1 MIYTLMAVVFVL
13 GYIAIALEHNLHI
26 DKAASALLTAVLV
39 WTLLVIGA
47 DTLLA
52 DHIDLMTNVTTSAR
66 GLSNLINN
74 ELRHHLAEIAE
85 ILFFLMG
92 AMVIVELVDAHD
104 GFDAI
109 TSRIQTTHATTLL
122 WIIGILTFFF
132 SALLDNLTTTIVMIS
147 LIRKLVSD
155 KTLRWWFAG
164 MIVICANAGG
174 AWSPIGDVTTT
185 MLWIGNQVTA
195 SSIIIDLIIPSIIA
209 AIVPL
214 AILSFMLKGQQ
225 VTRPVGMSPLPQAS
239 SSQYLGTDAD
249 DAHALLTVANNT
261 VGSSP
266 ARRGKTEASA
276 KGKGAS
282 LAETVIKP
290 VKKPPISHR
299 QRTTVLI
306 LGLGALAF
314 VPVFKTLTHL
324 PPYMGILFGLA
335 VLWIFTEVTHRHQD
349 ISVKQHVTVVGVL
362 QRVDIPSILFFLG
375 ILLAVSAL
383 ATAGHLADMAHL
395 LDTTFGNLYVINVLI
410 GLLSSLVDNVPLVAG
425 AMKMYPLLDANALSG
440 LTGSELARQSQ
451 FLQDGHFWHF
461 LAYCAGTGGS
471 CLIIGSAAGVAAMGM
486 EKISFVWYLKH
497 VSILALMG
505 YLAGAAAFV
514 LIHVV

>member
-13 GYIAIALEHNLHI
+13 GYLAIALEHNLHV
-26 DKAASALLTAVLV
+26 DKAASALFTAVIV
-39 WTLLVIGA
+39 WTLLVIGS

-52 DHIDLMTNVTTSAR
+52 SHAGEANSVHAGIS
-66 GLSNLINN
+66 GFINS

-109 TSRIQTTHATTLL
+109 TSRIQTSNATTLL
-122 WIIGILTFFF
+122 WIIGSLTFFF

-147 LIRKLVSD
+147 LIRKLISD
-155 KTLRWWFAG
+155 KNLRWWFAG
-164 MIVICANAGG
+164 IIVICANAGG

-195 SSIIIDLIIPSIIA
+195 SNIIVDLIVPSIIA
-209 AIVPL
+209 AMVPL
-214 AILSFMLKGQQ
+214 AILTLMLKGQQ
-225 VTRPVGMSPLPQAS
+225 VSRPVGITPLPQAS
-239 SSQYLGTDAD
+239 SSQYLGKDEHHAP
-249 DAHALLTVANNT
+249 ALLTTATNT

-266 ARRGKTEASA
+266 ASRSKDQSFKESKPADASNKPIKT
-276 KGKGAS
+276 
-282 LAETVIKP
+282 
-290 VKKPPISHR
+290 PPISHR

-314 VPVFKTLTHL
+314 VPIFKTLTHL

-335 VLWIFTEVTHRHQD
+335 VLWIFTEITHRHQD

-383 ATAGHLADMAHL
+383 ATAGHLADMARL
-395 LDTTFGNLYVINVLI
+395 LDSTFGNLYIINVFI

-425 AMKMYPLLDANALSG
+425 AMKMYPLLDANAVAG
-440 LTGSELARQSQ
+440 MTGDELARQSQ
-451 FLQDGHFWHF
+451 FLQDGQFWHF

-486 EKISFVWYLKH
+486 EKIPFIWYLKRI
-497 VSILALMG
+497 SAIALIG
-505 YLAGAAAFV
+505 YLAGAATYV